1 MSITYESQVW
11 LNNAEFG
18 EQSLRLLVLDR
29 GMYDDVIARYPV
41 DGSCDTMLVAGLERI
56 KDAKNFG
63 GVTTSRSRVRE
74 NQSDGLLR
82 VDDENL

>member
-41 DGSCDTMLVAGLERI
+41 DGSCDTVLVASLERI

-63 GVTTSRSRVRE
+63 GVTTGRSRV
-74 NQSDGLLR
+74 
-82 VDDENL
+82 